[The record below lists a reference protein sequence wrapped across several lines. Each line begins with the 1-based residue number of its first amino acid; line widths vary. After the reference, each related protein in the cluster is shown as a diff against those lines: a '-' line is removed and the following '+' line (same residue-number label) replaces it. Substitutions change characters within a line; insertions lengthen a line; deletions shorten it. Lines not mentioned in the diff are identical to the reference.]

1 MLRQAQVWSIA
12 PRLLSAGE
20 VDGDVGGVGGVGQQ
34 QVGAGDDVC
43 RPASAP
49 LAGVKVDG
57 VNMLPYLQWSVSHPQ
72 DSEDPTVSPVPSSVN
87 GTVQLL
93 VYNNASYAITVRIA
107 VLPNP

>member
-1 MLRQAQVWSIA
+1 
-12 PRLLSAGE
+12 
-20 VDGDVGGVGGVGQQ
+20 
-34 QVGAGDDVC
+34 
-43 RPASAP
+43 
-49 LAGVKVDG
+49 
-57 VNMLPYLQWSVSHPQ
+57 MLPYLQWSVSHPQ